1 MIVSL
6 LLCSILE
13 MSLIASDRLKANM
26 NANLPLSETL
36 SEVDLQM
43 TMSTTLTNGE
53 NVIFDSGA
61 GGVLLHES

>member
-1 MIVSL
+1 
-6 LLCSILE
+6 